1 MSTPNSDLTSTLPC
15 GTIVDMAEPYVGGAS
30 VPRGAKPARH
40 TSPAAR
46 TRTDVVSLGE
56 VEERIWECDQ
66 GLAELV
72 DQHYDASREAAEAKA
87 DWYGHRDK
95 VLVQLAD
102 NPGKIEAAD
111 IREARARRARQDPS
125 DPESPTGDQLYRTYK
140 ILEANQESV
149 QRAMYALQSRLS
161 ALQTLARGIQGV
173 T

>member
-1 MSTPNSDLTSTLPC
+1 MPADS
-15 GTIVDMAEPYVGGAS
+15 YVGGAS

-46 TRTDVVSLGE
+46 TSTDVVTLGE

-72 DQHYDASREAAEAKA
+72 EEHYTASRDAAEAKA

-102 NPGKIEAAD
+102 NPGKIEAQD
-111 IREARARRARQDPS
+111 IREARCRRARQDPRNT
-125 DPESPTGDQLYRTYK
+125 ESPTGDELYRTYK
-140 ILEANQESV
+140 ILEAHVESI
-149 QRAMYALQSRLS
+149 QRAMYAVQARMS
-161 ALQTLARGIQGV
+161 ALQTLHRGLANI